1 TRCRCRN
8 GNRECGR
15 ETAASG
21 RTARVPAKASLMR
34 SVAVPAR
41 LSVSHV
47 VEGTLLHRVD
57 PTYPMDALRQRIQG
71 QVVLQVRISK
81 DGSVYGCEDNWWR
94 AHPVSGSC
102 GSGARVAVQPVQ
114 DE

>member
-1 TRCRCRN
+1 
-8 GNRECGR
+8 
-15 ETAASG
+15 
-21 RTARVPAKASLMR
+21 MR

-81 DGSVYGCEDNWWR
+81 DGSVYGAKTIGGEPILSQAAVEAVREWR
-94 AHPVSGSC
+94 FSPY
-102 GSGARVAVQPVQ
+102 RMNDKPFDVAAQITFEFSLVK
-114 DE
+114 